1 MSIPS
6 VWIGGFE
13 VSLEDCGVISYENS
27 KGYTRDYRI
36 YKTGQ
41 SGLGSIS
48 AEIK

>member
-1 MSIPS
+1 MTISS

-13 VSLEDCGVISYENS
+13 VTVDSVGTVSYTNS
-27 KGYTRDYRI
+27 KGYTRDYNL
-36 YKTGQ
+36 YKTGK